1 MVLCFKLYFGSDG
14 TTSNTASAAIR
25 QGVAV
30 VIDRMI
36 EEDKKPASKIIVY
49 VIVFILNRMGNYFL
63 FFNNKK
69 SMFL

>member
-1 MVLCFKLYFGSDG
+1 LCFKLYFSPDG

-36 EEDKKPASKIIVY
+36 EEDKIPQ
-49 VIVFILNRMGNYFL
+49 G
-63 FFNNKK
+63 
-69 SMFL
+69 

>member
-1 MVLCFKLYFGSDG
+1 MVLCFKLYFSQDG

-36 EEDKKPASKIIVY
+36 EEDKIPKGIPH
-49 VIVFILNRMGNYFL
+49 YFD
-63 FFNNKK
+63 
-69 SMFL
+69 FLTLLHQINAGEIKEF